1 MSFRDAG
8 LHQLME
14 EALVPGASWAIVRD
28 GRIAEVASC
37 GVRHAQSPFS
47 VDENTVF
54 DAASLSKPVFA
65 DVVLQLVDQNQL
77 TVDTLLADRL
87 VNYIVAD
94 PRASSITIAHVLSH
108 SAGLPNWRTLDLP
121 LRTYIPHG
129 ERFSYSEEGFLDL
142 QRVVEA
148 ATGEKLD
155 GLAQRLVFEPLGMKR

>member
-1 MSFRDAG
+1 MSFWDAG

-14 EALVPGASWAIVRD
+14 EALVPSASWAIVRD

-37 GVRHAQSPFS
+37 GVRHAQSQLS

-77 TVDTLLADRL
+77 TLDTLLADRL

-121 LRTYIPHG
+121 LRTYFPPG
-129 ERFSYSEEGFLDL
+129 ERFSYSGEGFLYL

-148 ATGEKLD
+148 VTGEKLD
-155 GLAQRLVFEPLGMKR
+155 GLAQS